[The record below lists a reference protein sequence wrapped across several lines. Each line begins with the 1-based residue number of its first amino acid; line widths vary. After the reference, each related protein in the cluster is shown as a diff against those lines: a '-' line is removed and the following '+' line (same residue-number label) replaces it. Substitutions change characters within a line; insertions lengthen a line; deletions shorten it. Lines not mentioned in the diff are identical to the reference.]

1 MTDMPVGYPLPQ
13 QLPARAVTT
22 EWIKAHLARMDHADP
37 LLAPT
42 GDQARA
48 ARDPHN

>member
-1 MTDMPVGYPLPQ
+1 MTDIPVGYSLPQ

-37 LLAPT
+37 LLA
-42 GDQARA
+42 GDEARA